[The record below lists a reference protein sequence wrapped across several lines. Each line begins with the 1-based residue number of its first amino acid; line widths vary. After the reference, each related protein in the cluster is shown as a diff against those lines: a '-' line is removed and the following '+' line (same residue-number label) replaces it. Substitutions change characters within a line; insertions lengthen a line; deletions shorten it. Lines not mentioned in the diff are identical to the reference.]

1 MKIFTPVKAIR
12 AKCMDCCCNELK
24 EIRECDI
31 LHCALWPYRMGRR
44 PRGRRLHDLFWY
56 DREVEKYLLAK
67 DPGIYGK
74 DNFLKTLEDKER

>member
-44 PRGRRLHDLFWY
+44 PRPDEAAR
-56 DREVEKYLLAK
+56 VENHKKPKRKA
-67 DPGIYGK
+67 
-74 DNFLKTLEDKER
+74 